1 MITNAQRLESP
12 ETEGFLPFAPGAA
25 IRRVH
30 SEGVLLLGGG
40 RAVLLQLAH
49 PAVARGVAEHSGY
62 ATQRWRR
69 LWRTLR
75 PMYAIA
81 FGNADQALAAAAG
94 INRIHDRVQGPGY
107 DARDPSLLLWVLAT
121 LIDTSLELHARFLR
135 PLTTDEAEAYYANMR
150 RVGHILGIPPERLP
164 ADLTAFRA
172 YFDAELAALRVGDDA
187 LKVANDLMRY
197 SPPTLPLIAP
207 LRLLTAGTLPPSLR
221 AQYGL
226 AWGKKREML
235 LRSLQAAS
243 RATLTRLP
251 LALRRTPWFLL
262 PPRP

>member
-1 MITNAQRLESP
+1 MISNAQHPDTTDTL
-12 ETEGFLPFAPGAA
+12 GFLPFGPDSA
-25 IRRVH
+25 IRNVH
-30 SEGVLLLGGG
+30 SEGILLLGGG

-49 PAVARGVAEHSGY
+49 PLVARGVAEHSSY

-81 FGNADQALAAAAG
+81 FGTADQALEAAAG
-94 INRIHDRVQGPGY
+94 INRLHERVRGPGY

-121 LIDTSLELHARFLR
+121 LIDTSLEFHARFLS
-135 PLTTDEAEAYYANMR
+135 PLSIDAAEAYYADMR
-150 RVGHILGIPPERLP
+150 RVGELLQIPPDRLP
-164 ADLTAFRA
+164 PDLAAFRA
-172 YFDAELAALRVGDDA
+172 YFDAELASLRVSDDA
-187 LKVANDLMRY
+187 RAVARDLMRL
-197 SPPTLPLIAP
+197 SPLSAPLIAP
-207 LRLLTAGTLPPSLR
+207 LRLFTTGTLPPTLR
-221 AQYGL
+221 EQYGL
-226 AWGKKREML
+226 AWGNRSETL

-243 RATLTRLP
+243 RSILVRLP